1 MDAMRRST
9 LVRTINKG
17 RAIRPV
23 NLLAT
28 GTRFNQTAR
37 YSPLISGN
45 REFFNGDN
53 VPAMNLHATGV
64 YIGLRRG
71 TFQVDMASNTVR
83 VYQEGTRLGSFPTP
97 AIEFVCFF
105 FSLSIPWIGIVFRFA
120 YS

>member
-1 MDAMRRST
+1 
-9 LVRTINKG
+9 
-17 RAIRPV
+17 
-23 NLLAT
+23 
-28 GTRFNQTAR
+28 
-37 YSPLISGN
+37 
-45 REFFNGDN
+45 
-53 VPAMNLHATGV
+53 MNLHATGV